1 MSVEGGLQGRDLG
14 QYHGWNELPVRA
26 DAGLRQGGEIATD
39 GTDMEEAEC
48 AGPVRDDVQG

>member
-1 MSVEGGLQGRDLG
+1 MEGGLQGRELG
-14 QYHGWNELPVRA
+14 QYHGWNDLPVRA

-39 GTDMEEAEC
+39 GTDMGEAEC